1 MYEQVQKEKF
11 VNTLVNNVGYFN
23 KDLTIKQINEFLK
36 NNASFTPREAIRGRN
51 LFIQLIIKVN
61 SFHLSN

>member
-23 KDLTIKQINEFLK
+23 KDLTIKEINEFLK
-36 NNASFTPREAIRGRN
+36 NNTSFTPREAVRGIN
-51 LFIQLIIKVN
+51 LFI
-61 SFHLSN
+61 

>member
-51 LFIQLIIKVN
+51 LFI
-61 SFHLSN
+61 